1 MLKSVSLKRSR
12 SGMVANH
19 SLGSRI
25 ADLIVYAV
33 VVFLACICILPMWH
47 TLMASL
53 SDPVQLLAHDGFVLF
68 PLGGAT
74 FEGYKLVFRDAS
86 ILRGYANTI
95 YYTVATTGIG
105 FVINV
110 LGGYALSRP
119 TKLRSAM
126 SIFLIISMMFSGGM
140 IPTYMVM
147 NELGLVGTEWAI
159 ILPEATMAMYVIVGM
174 NAFSSVSESTV
185 EAARIDGA
193 GHFRVMFQIMLPQC
207 FSLFVITILNT
218 FVGSWN
224 SWISASI
231 YVPFDRDKWPVQL
244 WIQQMVQE
252 NQNFLQ
258 TANPNYDTY
267 LIQFCVIVVAVLP
280 ILVAF
285 PFFQKQLEAGSI
297 TGGVKE

>member
-1 MLKSVSLKRSR
+1 MLKKQKESR
-12 SGMVANH
+12 PGSGMVANT
-19 SLGSRI
+19 SIGSRI
-25 ADLIVYAV
+25 ADWIILVAV
-33 VVFLACICILPMWH
+33 IFLAFICVLPMWH
-47 TLMASL
+47 TVMSSL
-53 SDPVQLLAHDGFVLF
+53 SDPFELLAHEGFVF
-68 PLGGAT
+68 YPLGGAT
-74 FEGYKLVFRDAS
+74 LEGYKLVFRDAS
-86 ILRGYANTI
+86 ILKGYANTI
-95 YYTVATTGIG
+95 YYTIATTGIG
-105 FVINV
+105 FVLNV
-110 LGGYALSRP
+110 LGGYALSRQ
-119 TKLRSAM
+119 TKLKSAM
-126 SIFLIISMMFSGGM
+126 SIFLVISMMFSGGM

-174 NAFSSVSESTV
+174 NAFSTVSESTV

-258 TANPNYDTY
+258 SANPDYNTY
-267 LIQFCVIVVAVLP
+267 LIQFCVIVAAVLP
-280 ILVAF
+280 ILVMF
-285 PFFQKQLEAGSI
+285 PFFQKHLEAGSV